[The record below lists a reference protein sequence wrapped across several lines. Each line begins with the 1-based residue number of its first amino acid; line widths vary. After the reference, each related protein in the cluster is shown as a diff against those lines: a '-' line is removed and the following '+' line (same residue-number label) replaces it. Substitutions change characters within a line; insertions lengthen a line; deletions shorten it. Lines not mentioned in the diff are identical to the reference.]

1 MMDRIGRN
9 RWRGI
14 GWRALGVVLTTL
26 LAFESTSQGQDAE
39 VARRPNVLLI
49 MTDDQ
54 GYGDL
59 ACHGN
64 PIIRTPNLD
73 ALHAESVRLTDF
85 HVDPTCS
92 PTRSALMTGRYSG
105 RVGVWHTIRGRSI
118 LHRDETTMAEVFAR
132 SGYATGIFGKWH
144 LGDNFP
150 SRPQD
155 FGFEHSLIHG
165 GGGVGQTPD
174 SWGNDY
180 FDDLFM
186 ENGTPRPTFGYC
198 TDVWFDAALQF
209 LTEQSEAQKPFFC
222 YLATNAPHSPYLVPE
237 AYEAMYAENPNVPN
251 AAFYGMITNID
262 ENVGRL
268 LAALEDRGLADN
280 TIVIFMTDNGTA
292 SGVRGELGYNAG
304 MRGQKGSP
312 YDGGHRVPCFVRWPQ
327 GGIGGGR
334 DVEHLS
340 AHLDLFPTL
349 IELCDLDRPE
359 GVAFDGRSLAPL
371 LRGNAIDWPE
381 RAIVV
386 ESQRIDEPQKY
397 RQCAVMTEEWRLVN
411 GTELY
416 EIGEDPGQSKDRA
429 ADLPETVTAL
439 RAIYDRWWDDVSRT
453 HDRVAR
459 IVVGS
464 DAENPTRLTC
474 HDWTGAEENP
484 PWNQTMIREGLVRN
498 GIWNIEVDR
507 DGVYTIELRRWPT
520 QEPRPINDGPGPIA
534 HDARVVI
541 GELEASKPV
550 GPEDVAITFRVELEA
565 GPTSLQTWF
574 EGPEGSRGAY
584 FVSVRRDTP

>member
-1 MMDRIGRN
+1 MMDRLNRN
-9 RWRGI
+9 RLRGI
-14 GWRALGVVLTTL
+14 GGTTLGVVAATL
-26 LAFESTSQGQDAE
+26 LAVGPTARGQDA
-39 VARRPNVLLI
+39 APDRRPNVVLI

-64 PIIRTPNLD
+64 TIIQTPNLD

-118 LHRDETTMAEVFAR
+118 LHRDETGMAEVFAR

-144 LGDNFP
+144 LGDNYP

-155 FGFEHSLIHG
+155 FGFSQSLIHG

-174 SWGNDY
+174 AWGNDY
-180 FDDLFM
+180 FDDVFL
-186 ENGTPRPTFGYC
+186 EHGSPRPTFGYC
-198 TDVWFDAALQF
+198 TDVWFDAAIRF
-209 LTEQSEAQKPFFC
+209 LAERGESPEPFFC
-222 YLATNAPHSPYLVPE
+222 YLATNAPHAPYLVPE
-237 AYEAMYAENPNVPN
+237 AYEARYSDNPDVPN

-268 LAALEDRGLADN
+268 LAAMDDRGLSEN
-280 TIVIFMTDNGTA
+280 TIVVFMTDNGTA
-292 SGVRGELGYNAG
+292 AGVRGDLGYNAG
-304 MRGQKGSP
+304 MRGRKGSP
-312 YDGGHRVPCFVRWPQ
+312 YDGGHRVPCFVRWPR
-327 GGIGGGR
+327 GGIGGGK
-334 DVEHLS
+334 DVPQLS
-340 AHLDLFPTL
+340 AHLDLLPTL
-349 IELCDLDRPE
+349 IELCGLERPD

-371 LRGNAIDWPE
+371 LRGEAIEWPE

-386 ESQRIDEPQKY
+386 ESQRVDVPQKY
-397 RQCAVMTEEWRLVN
+397 RQCAVMTEDWRLVN
-411 GTELY
+411 GSELY
-416 EIGEDPGQSKDRA
+416 AIGEDPGQSEDLA
-429 ADLPETVTAL
+429 AGQPETVASL
-439 RAIYDRWWDDVSRT
+439 RSIYDEWWDDVSRN

-464 DAENPTRLTC
+464 EAENPSRLTC
-474 HDWTGAEENP
+474 HDWTGSDEDP

-498 GIWNIEVDR
+498 GRWEIEVDR
-507 DGVYTIELRRWPT
+507 AGVYTIELRRWPER
-520 QEPRPINDGPGPIA
+520 EPRPINDGPGPMA
-534 HDARVVI
+534 HDARLKI
-541 GELEASKPV
+541 GEFEASLPV
-550 GPEDVAITFRVELEA
+550 GPEDVVVAFRTELEA
-565 GPTSLQTWF
+565 GPAALQTWF